1 MTGDPAPAF
10 GEINVRQT
18 LASKTCRHCGEQ
30 KSIGEFPIN
39 NRKRDGL
46 SSWCRACH
54 ADACARWR
62 AKHPEKID
70 AYNAGR
76 RAEYAAMRE
85 AELHAARKVLN
96 KRLRE
101 QVRQNR
107 ERDERRGKAAA

>member
-1 MTGDPAPAF
+1 MKA
-10 GEINVRQT
+10 
-18 LASKTCRHCGEQ
+18 CRHCGEHKD
-30 KSIGEFPIN
+30 KSEFPVHREKCN
-39 NRKRDGL
+39 GL

-70 AYNAGR
+70 AYNARR

-85 AELHAARKVLN
+85 AEHHAARKVLN

-107 ERDERRGKAAA
+107 QRDERLRERFGKTAA